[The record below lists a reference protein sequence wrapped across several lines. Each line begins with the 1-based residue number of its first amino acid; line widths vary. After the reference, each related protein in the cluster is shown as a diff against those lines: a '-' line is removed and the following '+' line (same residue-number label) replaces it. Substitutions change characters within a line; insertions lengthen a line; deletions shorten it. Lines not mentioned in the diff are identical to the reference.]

1 MKNRRC
7 SHCKK
12 KGPQEEMLLRQL
24 KAFCGT
30 NCFAEWAAAN
40 VSKLAKKGRQIESKI
55 HKAKKESLKTKGEHL
70 REAQT
75 AFNAY
80 IRLRD
85 AEEPCISCG
94 KFHTGQYHA
103 GHYRSVGSSPELRF
117 EPLNNHKQCAPC
129 NNHLSG
135 NLIKYRIN
143 LIEKIG
149 LEKVEWLEGPH
160 EPKRY
165 TIEQIKEIKVHY
177 RKRVREMQKQ
187 KAA

>member
-1 MKNRRC
+1 VKNRRC

>member
-1 MKNRRC
+1 MKSRRC

-12 KGPQEEMLLRQL
+12 KGPQEAMLLRQL
-24 KAFCGT
+24 KAFC
-30 NCFAEWAAAN
+30 NQECFAEWAAAN
-40 VSKLAKKGRQIESKI
+40 VSKLAKKGKQIESKRL
-55 HKAKKESLKTKGEHL
+55 KAKKEKLKTKGVHL
-70 REAQT
+70 REAQ
-75 AFNAY
+75 ASFNAY
-80 IRLRD
+80 IRERD
-85 AEEPCISCG
+85 AQEPCISCG
-94 KFHTGQYHA
+94 SYHTGQYHA

-117 EPLNNHKQCAPC
+117 EESNVWKQCAPC

-160 EPKRY
+160 EPKNY
-165 TIEQIKEIKVHY
+165 TIEQIQDIKAHY